1 MKIQA
6 INNFHL
12 NQINFESKKSNNTQS
27 AGHTSAPLKA
37 IPVALLMAMSPL
49 NMQKATAQVYPVQ
62 LEQIQHNEDELVGL
76 DSCSTATPDG
86 NPGKVKMYMSRD
98 GEEYIKLNLLKKTD
112 AFAMN
117 SKQETVSA
125 SKISTIDIRPE
136 EFLIETTTYSGK
148 GQRSKET
155 KYYVVGSGIQYVSQI
170 IDATTGEPLKRP
182 YKDYILKIESQ
193 KFEITEEFYN
203 LISKNPYNTVSTSK
217 ENKLVFSS
225 GIK

>member
-1 MKIQA
+1 MKVFA
-6 INNFHL
+6 IKNHN
-12 NQINFESKKSNNTQS
+12 SNNVQFGRKNEKKIPES
-27 AGHTSAPLKA
+27 AHSANPMKA
-37 IPVALLMAMSPL
+37 VPVALLIAMSPV
-49 NMQKATAQVYPVQ
+49 NMQNANAQIFPAQ

-117 SKQETVSA
+117 SKYETVNA

-136 EFLIETTTYSGK
+136 EFLIETTSYSGK
-148 GQRSKET
+148 GQKSKET
-155 KYYVVGSGIQYVSQI
+155 KYYVIGSGIQYVSQV

-193 KFEITEEFYN
+193 KFEITEDFYN

-225 GIK
+225 GTK